1 MPAFLERR
9 KSWAALWCQRLAVFL
24 LFYFLV
30 TIAGQRWGLIDTP
43 SVLGLLAIGL
53 VFILITFGLGMIG
66 MYHLWQF
73 GHKGGMQSVK
83 GIFLA
88 ALMIVPYGWAG
99 WLAFTLPPLN
109 DISTD
114 RFAPPAFEQ
123 ALELRTKSMN
133 KLDDLSEFELESQA
147 FAYPHIGSRRYTT
160 STDRVF
166 LAVKLLIESRG
177 WKIVGQDVSNTTDLI
192 DIEGS
197 INKKEKQSSSTT
209 PSLRPGQP
217 EKMPDEPASENNN
230 DENDVDINVTYLEAV
245 ATSLI
250 MRFPDDVVVRI
261 VDEDGGTLVDMR
273 SSSRWG
279 VHDLGGNAARIA
291 KFMRDLDTALAGIAG
306 EG

>member
-9 KSWAALWCQRLAVFL
+9 QSWAALWCQRLAVFL

-53 VFILITFGLGMIG
+53 VIILIAFGLGMVG

-88 ALMIVPYGWAG
+88 TLMIVPYGWAG
-99 WLAFTLPPLN
+99 WMAFTLPPLN

-133 KLDDLSEFELESQA
+133 KLDALSEFELESQA
-147 FAYPHIGSRRYTT
+147 FAYPQIGSRRYTT

-192 DIEGS
+192 DVEGS

-209 PSLRPGQP
+209 PSSKP
-217 EKMPDEPASENNN
+217 EQSETKTVEAVAEINN
-230 DENDVDINVTYLEAV
+230 DENDTDINVTYLEAV

-261 VDEDGGTLVDMR
+261 VDEDGGALVDMR

-291 KFMRDLDTALAGIAG
+291 KFMRDLDAALAGVAG

>member
-1 MPAFLERR
+1 MPAFLKRR
-9 KSWAALWCQRLAVFL
+9 QSWAALWCQRLAVFL

-30 TIAGQRWGLIDTP
+30 TIAGQRWRLIDTP
-43 SVLGLLAIGL
+43 SVLGLLGIGL
-53 VFILITFGLGMIG
+53 VFTLIALGLGMIG

-73 GHKGGMQSVK
+73 GHKGGMQSVR
-83 GIFLA
+83 GILLA
-88 ALMIVPYGWAG
+88 ILMIVPYGWAG

-123 ALELRTKSMN
+123 ALDLRTKSMN
-133 KLDDLSEFELESQA
+133 KLDDLSEIELESQA
-147 FAYPHIGSRRYTT
+147 FSYPHIGSRRYTT

-197 INKKEKQSSSTT
+197 INKKEKQSSSTF
-209 PSLRPGQP
+209 PSLRPEQP
-217 EKMPDEPASENNN
+217 ETKTDETTAESKNV
-230 DENDVDINVTYLEAV
+230 DSDADINVSYLESV
-245 ATSLI
+245 ANSLI

-261 VDEDGGTLVDMR
+261 VEEDGGALVDMR

-291 KFMRDLDTALAGIAG
+291 KFMRDLDVALAGVAG

>member
-9 KSWAALWCQRLAVFL
+9 QSWAALWCQRIAVFL
-24 LFYFLV
+24 LFYFPV
-30 TIAGQRWGLIDTP
+30 TIAGQRWELIDTP

-53 VFILITFGLGMIG
+53 VIILIALGLGMVG

-88 ALMIVPYGWAG
+88 LLMIVPYGWAG

-123 ALELRTKSMN
+123 ALNLRTTSMN
-133 KLDDLSEFELESQA
+133 ELDDLSGSELESQA
-147 FAYPHIGSRRYTT
+147 FSYPHIGSRRYTT

-166 LAVKLLIESRG
+166 LAVKSLIENRG
-177 WKIVGQDVSNTTDLI
+177 WNIVGQDVSDTTDLI
-192 DIEGS
+192 DVEGS
-197 INKKEKQSSSTT
+197 INKKEKQLPSTI
-209 PSLRPGQP
+209 PAAKPEQP
-217 EKMPDEPASENNN
+217 EIKAADTAAESKNVDSEG
-230 DENDVDINVTYLEAV
+230 ELNVTYLEAV
-245 ATSLI
+245 ATSFI

-261 VDEDGGTLVDMR
+261 VDEDGDALVDMR

-291 KFMRDLDTALAGIAG
+291 SFMRDLDKALAGVAG
-306 EG
+306 ER

>member
-9 KSWAALWCQRLAVFL
+9 QSWAALWCQRIAVFL

-43 SVLGLLAIGL
+43 SVLGLLGIGL
-53 VFILITFGLGMIG
+53 IFILIALGLGMIG

-73 GHKGGMQSVK
+73 GHKGGMQSVR

-88 ALMIVPYGWAG
+88 ALMIIPYGWVS

-123 ALELRTKSMN
+123 ALNLRTKSMN

-147 FAYPHIGSRRYTT
+147 FAYPQIGSRRYTT

-177 WKIVGQDVSNTTDLI
+177 WKIVGQNVSDTTDLI
-192 DIEGS
+192 DVESS
-197 INKKEKQSSSTT
+197 INKKEKQSSSTV
-209 PSLRPGQP
+209 
-217 EKMPDEPASENNN
+217 PASKPEQLETKAIEAAAKNN
-230 DENDVDINVTYLEAV
+230 DNENDTDINVTYLEAV
-245 ATSLI
+245 ASSLI
-250 MRFPDDVVVRI
+250 MRFPDEVVVRI

-291 KFMRDLDTALAGIAG
+291 KFMRDLDEALAGVAG
-306 EG
+306 E